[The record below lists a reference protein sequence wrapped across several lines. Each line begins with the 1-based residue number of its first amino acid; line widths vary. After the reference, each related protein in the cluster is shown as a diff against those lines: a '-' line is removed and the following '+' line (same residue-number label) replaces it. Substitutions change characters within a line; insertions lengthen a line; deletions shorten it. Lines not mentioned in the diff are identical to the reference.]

1 MTGAVDVEVQVGSR
15 IWFDGQGWEVA
26 AIDGTTVRL
35 LSNGSIRTIGIGQ
48 LLVSRID
55 PSGTEEAGKDD
66 DRWTIPA
73 VVLAGLSTRQQEALA
88 SSG

>member
-35 LSNGSIRTIGIGQ
+35 LSNGSIGIGQ